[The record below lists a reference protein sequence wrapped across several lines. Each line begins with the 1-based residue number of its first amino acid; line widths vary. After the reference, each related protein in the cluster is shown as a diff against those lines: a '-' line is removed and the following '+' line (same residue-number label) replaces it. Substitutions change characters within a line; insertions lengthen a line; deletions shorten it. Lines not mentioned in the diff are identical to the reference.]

1 MIVSVL
7 ADTHIP
13 KRAKDLPSEAYKLIE
28 KSDAIIHAGDIL
40 TSDFLAR
47 LSKILPVYAV
57 LGNND
62 IGVTLPETLEL
73 ELDGVNIAIIHDS
86 GPRTGRRNRMKKRF
100 PKARI
105 VIYGH
110 SHIPDCSDEDGL
122 LLFNPGS
129 PTDRRRQ
136 PEHTMGLLKI
146 AEGDFVATLVKLQNP
161 KG

>member
-1 MIVSVL
+1 MIVAVL

-13 KRAKDLPSEAYKLIE
+13 KRAKDLPSAAYELIE
-28 KSDAIIHAGDIL
+28 ESDAIIHAGDIL
-40 TSDFLAR
+40 TSDFLKK
-47 LSKILPVYAV
+47 LSNMVPVYAA

-62 IGVTLPETLEL
+62 VGVTLPETLEL
-73 ELDGVNIAIIHDS
+73 QLDGINIAVIHDS
-86 GPRTGRRNRMKKRF
+86 GPKTGRRNRMKKRF
-100 PKARI
+100 PKSRI

-129 PTDRRRQ
+129 PTDRRRE

-146 AEGDFVATLVKLQNP
+146 AEGDFVATLVKLP
-161 KG
+161 KPNA